1 MTTQELPDIITVK
14 QLSMYLRISL
24 NATYELMRSASF
36 PTLRIGKRMLVSKEN
51 LMEWIDETSLKNKPN
66 D

>member
-1 MTTQELPDIITVK
+1 MTLQELPDIITVK
-14 QLSMYLRISL
+14 QLSAYLRISL
-24 NATYELMRSASF
+24 NATYELMRSTNF

-51 LMEWIDETSLKNKPN
+51 LMEWIDETSLKNKPY

>member
-1 MTTQELPDIITVK
+1 
-14 QLSMYLRISL
+14 MYLRISL

-51 LMEWIDETSLKNKPN
+51 LMEWIDETSLKKKA
-66 D
+66 

>member
-51 LMEWIDETSLKNKPN
+51 LMEWIDETSLKK
-66 D
+66 

>member
-14 QLSMYLRISL
+14 QLSQYLRISL
-24 NATYELMRSASF
+24 NATYELMRSDGF
-36 PTLRIGKRMLVSKEN
+36 PTLHIGKRLLVSKDN
-51 LMEWIDETSLKNKPN
+51 LLEWIDETSLKNKPY

>member
-51 LMEWIDETSLKNKPN
+51 LMEWIDETSLKKKA
-66 D
+66 